1 MCMCMC
7 ICMCIVF
14 VLHSVYLC
22 SASLSDVI
30 NICCYNYIYC
40 YDYSCYDYSR
50 YDYSRCYDYSCVYV
64 ASVPLSTTVH
74 TR

>member
-1 MCMCMC
+1 MC

-30 NICCYNYIYC
+30 NICCYNYIC
-40 YDYSCYDYSR
+40 C

-64 ASVPLSTTVH
+64 ASVPLSTTIH